1 MKHIFINKCFHSLLI
16 FLGCDIEMKILH
28 FISGGDTGGAKTHVL
43 TLIRRLIEI
52 DIEVELMCIMEGV
65 FTKEAKRR
73 GIPVKIIP
81 QKKRYDITVISKI
94 CRYINKGNYDLVHC
108 HGARANYI
116 AMFIKRKINIPI
128 ITTLH
133 SDYKLDFKDTWYK
146 QAVFAPVNSL
156 ALRCFKYVLTVTEA
170 FKKMLIER
178 GFDENRL
185 FVVYNGIDF
194 DYVPD
199 MVEKEEFFSR
209 FGIDYDDTKIYVGIA
224 ARLYAVKGISTFIEA
239 AEMAVNKNKNI
250 VFIIAGDGSGYEKYE
265 TMIKNKSLT
274 DKIYMLGH
282 VNDIDSFYNAIDI
295 NTLTSLSESFPYA
308 LLEGARMKKATISTD
323 VGGISEMIKD
333 GKTGYLVKTM
343 DTKGLCEKI
352 LLLSE
357 NAQLRKKL
365 GESFYNDTKNK
376 FSDKKMALTHKQ
388 IYEKIIKENEK

>member
-1 MKHIFINKCFHSLLI
+1 
-16 FLGCDIEMKILH
+16 MKILH

-116 AMFIKRKINIPI
+116 SMFIKRKINIPI

-224 ARLYAVKGISTFIEA
+224 ARLYAVKGISTFIDA
-239 AEMAVNKNKNI
+239 AEMVVNKNKNI

-323 VGGISEMIKD
+323 VGGINEMIKD

-357 NAQLRKKL
+357 NTELRKKL

>member
-1 MKHIFINKCFHSLLI
+1 
-16 FLGCDIEMKILH
+16 MKILH